1 MLCSILSQ
9 RRISRSCQLSANGV
23 FDVVLCQLSAVVS
36 RHIPLLI
43 CAAGRLNTRSRGGWR
58 RAAVDA
64 GPHNLRKRCAVD
76 SIFKRLIS
84 RRRLFL
90 PLPRRCKTSFSR
102 CRAASRPCRMPL
114 SAAVRKIR
122 SNRSTQNKTLV
133 AAHTPLFVLL
143 LLLLLLLRAQSTRW
157 ACASTSSR
165 TRSAS

>member
-1 MLCSILSQ
+1 MYCQHSDAEKSIVPPQ
-9 RRISRSCQLSANGV
+9 QDGV

-133 AAHTPLFVLL
+133 AAHTPLFVLVL